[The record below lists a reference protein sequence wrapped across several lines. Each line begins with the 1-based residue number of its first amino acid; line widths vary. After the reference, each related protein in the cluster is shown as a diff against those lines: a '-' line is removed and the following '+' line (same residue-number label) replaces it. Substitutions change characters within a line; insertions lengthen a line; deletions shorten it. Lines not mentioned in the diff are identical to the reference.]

1 MKQTDNYSIDG
12 IEEQIKIV
20 HLSSAHGDRDV
31 RIFLKEC
38 ISLAKVYKNL
48 QVHLVLAGVE
58 ERIEEGVSIHSVPTN
73 LGGRLNRMWN
83 TVNQVQ
89 RKALEIQ
96 GDIYHL
102 HDPELLRIALKLKRK
117 GKKVIYDAHEDL
129 PRQIMGKSYLPMKG
143 IISWCVEHFE
153 NFVVKKLDGV
163 ICATPFIAERFLKI
177 NANTTAVNNFPLE
190 SEIDFVQNTTAEK
203 ANSICYIGG
212 ISPIRGIESLV
223 KSIEFTDVKLEL
235 AGAIA
240 PEFRVEL
247 TKLKGW
253 EKVNELGF
261 IDRQTAM
268 QLKQQSIAGIV
279 TFLPFP
285 NHINAQPNKI
295 FEYMAAGLPVIG
307 SHFPLWKSLIENN
320 NCGICVDPSNPIEIA
335 NAINKLVKDKALAKI
350 MGKNG
355 QKLVKEVYNW
365 NAEEKVLI
373 EFYQS
378 LIAK

>member
-1 MKQTDNYSIDG
+1 MKQTDSHSEDSIQA
-12 IEEQIKIV
+12 QIKIV

-38 ISLAKVYKNL
+38 VSLAKVYKNS
-48 QVHLVLAGVE
+48 QVYLILAGVE
-58 ERIEEGVSIHSVPTN
+58 ERIEEGVSIHSVTAN
-73 LGGRLNRMWN
+73 NGGRLKRMWN
-83 TVNQVQ
+83 TVNQVGN
-89 RKALEIQ
+89 KALELQ

-163 ICATPFIAERFLKI
+163 IGATPFIAERFIKI
-177 NANTTAVNNFPLE
+177 KSNTIAVNNYPLE
-190 SEIDFVQNTTAEK
+190 SEIEFVQKTNSEK
-203 ANSICYIGG
+203 VNSICYIGG
-212 ISPIRGIESLV
+212 ISQIRGIESLV
-223 KSIEFTDVKLEL
+223 KSMEFTDVKLEL

-240 PEFRVEL
+240 PEFRAEL
-247 TKLKGW
+247 IKLKGW

-261 IDRQTAM
+261 IDRQTSM

-307 SHFPLWKSLIENN
+307 SYFPLWKSLIEKN
-320 NCGICVDPSNPIEIA
+320 NCGICVDPSNPNEIA
-335 NAINKLVKDKALAKI
+335 DAINKLVNDKALAKK
-350 MGKNG
+350 MGENG
-355 QKLVKEVYNW
+355 RKLVQTVYHW

-373 EFYQS
+373 DFYQS